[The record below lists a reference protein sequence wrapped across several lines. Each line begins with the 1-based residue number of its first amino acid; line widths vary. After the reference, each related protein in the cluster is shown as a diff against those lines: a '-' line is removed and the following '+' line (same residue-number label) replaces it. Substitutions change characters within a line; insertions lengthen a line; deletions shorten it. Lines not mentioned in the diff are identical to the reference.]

1 MLFEGGIVMKDLFK
15 LYLEDEEK
23 DENQDTQLSE
33 EEMDNVSGGAQR
45 PTRPGSGRR

>member
-1 MLFEGGIVMKDLFK
+1 MKDLFK

-33 EEMDNVSGGAQR
+33 EEMDNVSGGAYR
-45 PTRPGSGRR
+45 PSRPNAGNSR